1 MFSGVSDPSRWVL
14 PAVLDEMASRSP
26 AARWIETTTG
36 EHLDFSQAAADMH
49 QASGYLAQIG
59 VEHGDR
65 VAVLMSS
72 SLDYVRVWLGITRLG
87 AVAVL
92 LNPELSGSF
101 LLHQLNN
108 AGASLAIVDE
118 GLLPQLEAVEDDL
131 AHLER
136 VIVVGSLSTLRSS
149 VSVRRMSWAPWRE
162 ASPWQGPMPL
172 ASDIAAVMY
181 TSGTSGPSKG
191 VLMPHAHCTLYG
203 IGLIEAT
210 GLSERD
216 TYYITMP
223 LFHANGLLIQLGACL
238 LCGSRAVLRSRFSA
252 TNWLADIKR
261 HGVTVTSLLGSMSA
275 FVLAG
280 EPAADDRDHRLR
292 AIVSS
297 PNIAE
302 HDHAFRTRFG
312 VEDVF
317 SGFGMTEVNIP
328 IWGRR
333 GVATPGA
340 AGWVHD
346 RHFDVMIADPDTD
359 VAVERGTVGEILVR
373 PKVPFGFMAGYLGM
387 PERTVEAWRNLWF
400 HTGDAATMDAN
411 GLVVFVDRIKD
422 CIRRRGENISP
433 AEIEAVIAALP
444 EVAEIAAYAVPSD
457 VPGGEDEI
465 MLAIVAP
472 RGTQALLNEI
482 ACEAERLLPRF
493 AKPRYLK
500 LLDALPKTMT
510 GKVQRAVLR
519 AAGCQGAF
527 DRDAST
533 HV

>member
-1 MFSGVSDPSRWVL
+1 MFSGMNDPSRWVL
-14 PAVLDEMASRSP
+14 PVVLDEMASRLP
-26 AARWIETTTG
+26 EGRWIETTTG
-36 EHLDFSQAAADMH
+36 EHFDFKQAATDMH
-49 QASGYLAQIG
+49 RVSGYLAQLG

-65 VAVLMSS
+65 VAVLMGS
-72 SLDYVRVWLGITRLG
+72 SLDFVRAWLGITRFG

-92 LNPELSGSF
+92 LNPELSGPF

-108 AGASLAIVDE
+108 AGASLAVVDE
-118 GLLPQLEAVEDDL
+118 ALMPELQAVEGDL
-131 AHLER
+131 AHLKR
-136 VIVVGSLSTLRSS
+136 VIVVESTPSLRSPT
-149 VSVRRMSWAPWRE
+149 VVERLAWASWRE
-162 ASPWQGPMPL
+162 ATPWQGPMPL

-238 LCGSRAVLRSRFSA
+238 LQGTRAVLRSRFSA

-261 HGVTVTSLLGSMSA
+261 HDVTVTSLLGSMSA

-280 EPAADDRDHRLR
+280 EPAAADRDHRLR

-297 PNIAE
+297 PNMDE

-312 VEDVF
+312 VQDVL

-333 GVATPGA
+333 GVAAPGA
-340 AGWVHD
+340 AGWVRN
-346 RHFDVMIADPDTD
+346 RHFDVIIANPDTD
-359 VAVERGTVGEILVR
+359 VEVERGTVGEILVR

-387 PERTVEAWRNLWF
+387 PERTIEAWRNLWF
-400 HTGDAATMDAN
+400 HTGDAATMNAD

-444 EVAEIAAYAVPSD
+444 EVAEVAAYAVPSD

-472 RGTQALLNEI
+472 RGTPALLNEI

-510 GKVQRAVLR
+510 GKVQRALLR